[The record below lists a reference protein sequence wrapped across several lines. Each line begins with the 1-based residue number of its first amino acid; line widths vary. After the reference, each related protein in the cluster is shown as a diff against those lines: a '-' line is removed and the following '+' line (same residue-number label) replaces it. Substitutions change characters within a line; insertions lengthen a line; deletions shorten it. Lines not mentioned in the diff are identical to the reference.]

1 MPREGPSLTRTA
13 PCASSA
19 ILYAP
24 SPQEPV
30 ALRPTKEG
38 NTLSA
43 CHFLKN
49 WGFTLYVTAQ
59 GHSAHRAHSGPK
71 QAETSRTQSVGA
83 AIGLQSQTAGKPK
96 ATSAS
101 TPPPVWGAHGS
112 GPPGRGKGL
121 GAGGGQASFTARQ
134 DLLISRTNSGD

>member
-1 MPREGPSLTRTA
+1 MPREGPSLTGTA
-13 PCASSA
+13 LCASSA

-49 WGFTLYVTAQ
+49 WGFTLFVTAQ

-96 ATSAS
+96 SHLSIHPSSCLGGSRVWAS
-101 TPPPVWGAHGS
+101 
-112 GPPGRGKGL
+112 RK
-121 GAGGGQASFTARQ
+121 GGGTQGGWRSSIFHSQARPF
-134 DLLISRTNSGD
+134 DF